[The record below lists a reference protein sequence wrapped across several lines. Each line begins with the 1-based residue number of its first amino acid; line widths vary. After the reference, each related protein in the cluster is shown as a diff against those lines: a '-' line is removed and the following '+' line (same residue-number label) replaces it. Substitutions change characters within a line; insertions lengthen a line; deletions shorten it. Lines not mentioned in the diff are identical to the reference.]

1 MNELKDLLFIFKQYF
16 EFSGSSDWETGFRCG
31 AFVAISTILFIA
43 ILLLLLRFSFF
54 RKRPIRQLE
63 LDGEKGKY
71 VISASAISDLLAVKT
86 AEYPEV
92 TLLKTKILPARNK
105 KCKIVMNINYIPS
118 AEAAKLQDLVTSL
131 QGDVVAVLSDVF
143 GITSVE
149 SVSICISRAKKKK

>member
-1 MNELKDLLFIFKQYF
+1 M
-16 EFSGSSDWETGFRCG
+16 
-31 AFVAISTILFIA
+31 
-43 ILLLLLRFSFF
+43 
-54 RKRPIRQLE
+54 E